1 MDVQEAEVTEGLWSK
16 VMNNSKI
23 KKVSETKTCSEG
35 RVSVLI
41 RPSVIRVS
49 DLIKWIKRKTILSV

>member
-1 MDVQEAEVTEGLWSK
+1 MEGLWSK
-16 VMNNSKI
+16 SMNSKI
-23 KKVSETKTCSEG
+23 KKVSEMKTWSEG

-49 DLIKWIKRKTILSV
+49 DLIKWIKRKTILLV